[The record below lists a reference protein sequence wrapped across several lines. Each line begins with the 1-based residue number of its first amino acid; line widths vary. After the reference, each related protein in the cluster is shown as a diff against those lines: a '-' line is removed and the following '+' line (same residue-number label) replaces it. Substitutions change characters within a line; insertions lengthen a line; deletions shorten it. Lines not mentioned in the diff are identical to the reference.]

1 MINKEITKERLIII
15 QKKLFNNQFELNQSM
30 KNSLIEVLVENKMK
44 NQNKYFGRNKY
55 LSSVIFNGD
64 EKKIGKLIK
73 VKIEECNQNS
83 LFGKIEKNNMRA
95 A

>member
-1 MINKEITKERLIII
+1 
-15 QKKLFNNQFELNQSM
+15 
-30 KNSLIEVLVENKMK
+30 MK